1 MANVI
6 LKKGQ
11 GREFK
16 SGGLW
21 IYDNE
26 IDRVEGSFENGDIIE
41 LHDFDDYFL
50 GYGFIN
56 ENSKWGVLS
65 AVCEGLSCVRI
76 GQVRIIGFHSI
87 ELNRLSLL

>member
-1 MANVI
+1 MSAKVI

-26 IDRVEGSFENGDIIE
+26 IDRVEGSFENGDIVE
-41 LHDFDDYFL
+41 LHDFDDFFL

-56 ENSKWGVLS
+56 NVSKIRVRLMSRKKENKVD
-65 AVCEGLSCVRI
+65 EGLIRKRVLRWQEGVI
-76 GQVRIIGFHSI
+76 K
-87 ELNRLSLL
+87 